1 MPDSEVSCANPSCL
15 NKIELTIHNKKYCS
29 PECRRVVTNKRVL
42 ERYHEGKKKKPND
55 RRCKDCKLTVLSIY
69 NPENV
74 CAGCKA
80 KKLGIRVQE
89 MGISKQLVEEM
100 YEIARKN
107 Q

>member
-1 MPDSEVSCANPSCL
+1 MTKICANPECGTQFTP
-15 NKIELTIHNKKYCS
+15 NAHNAKYCS

-55 RRCKDCKLTVLSIY
+55 RRCRDCKSTVLSIY
-69 NPENV
+69 NPDNV

-80 KKLGIRVQE
+80 KKLGVKVE
-89 MGISKQLVEEM
+89 GMGISKDLVEDL